1 MPATTRAIRLNL
13 EQAAGEFGLDRKTL
27 RKRIRQA
34 GIEPGQ
40 DGKFSIRQMCEVVF
54 GDLTTE
60 RLRKTRA
67 ERELLEIEL
76 AKTRNEV
83 IHRERLFEFLQNI
96 FIAVKSKITSSHLSE
111 AEQNAILNDLV
122 SLKDADL

>member
-1 MPATTRAIRLNL
+1 LNL

-60 RLRKTRA
+60 RFEK
-67 ERELLEIEL
+67 REP
-76 AKTRNEV
+76 N
-83 IHRERLFEFLQNI
+83 
-96 FIAVKSKITSSHLSE
+96 
-111 AEQNAILNDLV
+111 V
-122 SLKDADL
+122 SCSRSR